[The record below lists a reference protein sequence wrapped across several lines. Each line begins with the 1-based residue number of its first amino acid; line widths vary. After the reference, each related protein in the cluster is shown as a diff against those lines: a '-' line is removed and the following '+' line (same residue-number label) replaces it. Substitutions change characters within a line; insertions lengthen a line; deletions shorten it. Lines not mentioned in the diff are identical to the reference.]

1 MDKKSCE
8 KLNMSNIRLY
18 KKPKSINIKNDNNV
32 VNNIKIYSLGKTLF
46 KSKKTNKFK
55 GEKGKSND
63 MENVLNK
70 LDEINKDDNSKN
82 ENISLFVDKNHDVSG
97 IKMINSKSIGKERD
111 DKCIIY

>member
-1 MDKKSCE
+1 M
-8 KLNMSNIRLY
+8 NNIGLY
-18 KKPKSINIKNDNNV
+18 KKEENINITKDNNV
-32 VNNIKIYSLGKTLF
+32 VNNIKIYSIGKTLF
-46 KSKKTNKFK
+46 KSKKTNKSK
-55 GEKGKSND
+55 KEKVKNNN